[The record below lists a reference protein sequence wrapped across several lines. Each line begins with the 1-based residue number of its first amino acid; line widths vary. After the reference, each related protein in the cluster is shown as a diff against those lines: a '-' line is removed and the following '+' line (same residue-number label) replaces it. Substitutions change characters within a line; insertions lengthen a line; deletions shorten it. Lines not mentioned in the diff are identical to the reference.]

1 MCNTMGVEATA
12 PRLFSFYTTM
22 ATQTS
27 VPNEKLSVWYFAVR
41 YSILRTEQTIKYSR
55 ELDLSTSYDE
65 LQLEQL
71 RDLEQF
77 LKMSWDVWMDDMGAV
92 LLPAEVAK

>member
-1 MCNTMGVEATA
+1 MGVEATA
-12 PRLFSFYTTM
+12 PTPFFFLHDYGNPNLRAQRKAQRLVLRCALLNSAYR
-22 ATQTS
+22 TS
-27 VPNEKLSVWYFAVR
+27 HQIQPRAGPVHA
-41 YSILRTEQTIKYSR
+41 
-55 ELDLSTSYDE
+55 YDE

>member
-1 MCNTMGVEATA
+1 
-12 PRLFSFYTTM
+12 M
-22 ATQTS
+22 ATHTS

-41 YSILRTEQTIKYSR
+41 YSILRTEQAIKDR
-55 ELDLSTSYDE
+55 EALGLSSSYDE

-77 LKMSWDVWMDDMGAV
+77 LQMSWDVWMDDMGAI

>member
-1 MCNTMGVEATA
+1 VCNTMGVEATA
-12 PRLFSFYTTM
+12 PTPFFFLHDYGYPNLRAQRKAQRL
-22 ATQTS
+22 
-27 VPNEKLSVWYFAVR
+27 V
-41 YSILRTEQTIKYSR
+41 LRCPLLDSAYRTNHQIHR

>member
-1 MCNTMGVEATA
+1 MGVEATA
-12 PRLFSFYTTM
+12 PTPFSFYTTM
-22 ATQTS
+22 ATHTS
-27 VPNEKLSVWYFAVR
+27 VPNEKLSVWYYAVR
-41 YSILRTEQTIKYSR
+41 YSILSTEQTIKYTQ
-55 ELDLSTSYDE
+55 ELGLSSAYDE

-77 LKMSWDVWMDDMGAV
+77 LKMSWDVWMDDIGAV

>member
-1 MCNTMGVEATA
+1 MGVEATA
-12 PRLFSFYTTM
+12 PTPFSFYTIM
-22 ATQTS
+22 ATHTS

-41 YSILRTEQTIKYSR
+41 YSILRTEQAIKDR
-55 ELDLSTSYDE
+55 EALGLSSSYDE

-77 LKMSWDVWMDDMGAV
+77 LQMSWDVWMDDMGAI
-92 LLPAEVAK
+92 LLPAEVVK

>member
-1 MCNTMGVEATA
+1 
-12 PRLFSFYTTM
+12 M

-27 VPNEKLSVWYFAVR
+27 VPNEKLSVWYYAVR
-41 YSILRTEQTIKYSR
+41 YSILRTEQAIKDR
-55 ELDLSTSYDE
+55 EALGLSSSYDE

-77 LKMSWDVWMDDMGAV
+77 LKMSWDVWMDDMGAI
-92 LLPAEVAK
+92 LLPAEVVK

>member
-1 MCNTMGVEATA
+1 
-12 PRLFSFYTTM
+12 M
-22 ATQTS
+22 ATHTS

-41 YSILRTEQTIKYSR
+41 YSILRTEQAIKDR
-55 ELDLSTSYDE
+55 EALGLSSSYDE

-77 LKMSWDVWMDDMGAV
+77 LQMSWDVWMDDMGAI
-92 LLPAEVAK
+92 LLPAEVVK